1 MLNYQLAKFN
11 NNLLFPDK
19 NVTQKVHP
27 VGRRKNKVSCKFIGF
42 MNSIFILSSL
52 WFYFKFYGV
61 TTNLCVGLFPT
72 SLVTNVIKRRGTA
85 VQFPPV
91 KV

>member
-1 MLNYQLAKFN
+1 
-11 NNLLFPDK
+11 
-19 NVTQKVHP
+19 
-27 VGRRKNKVSCKFIGF
+27 

-52 WFYFKFYGV
+52 WFYFKSYGV

-72 SLVTNVIKRRGTA
+72 SLVTKVIKQRGTA